1 MLIATRRKGSA
12 MVIFLYLALIGLA
25 FLWLMTKAPLWR
37 TIEISID
44 HGLEAG
50 ARDPGSLG

>member
-1 MLIATRRKGSA
+1 MLQHDARDSA

-50 ARDPGSLG
+50 ARDPSNLN

>member
-1 MLIATRRKGSA
+1 MLQHDARDSA

-37 TIEISID
+37 MVRISID